1 MGSATKSASACEA
14 PEGVSN
20 AVEAPTT
27 SHRTQER
34 KSWTLDALPAMALVR
49 RSEVSNILRGEKPRI
64 DSIPLN
70 SPISK
75 LRPSRMISRVFRK
88 IQYNPV
94 QYMTVQRVRPQSGEG
109 ESRPETGCLT
119 RITTNYSLESFEVA
133 PPAFSVQMGDTA
145 SESRPQIRST
155 AATALPY
162 APEPRT
168 DLTCTWSPESQ
179 AVGRDVTALGR
190 WHMYCTCTYR
200 TVQERHNFGRSNR
213 SSCSANF
220 LPTEP

>member
-34 KSWTLDALPAMALVR
+34 KSWTLDALPAMGLVR

-75 LRPSRMISRVFRK
+75 LRPSRIDLTGISE
-88 IQYNPV
+88 N
-94 QYMTVQRVRPQSGEG
+94 TVQSSTVYGS
-109 ESRPETGCLT
+109 
-119 RITTNYSLESFEVA
+119 
-133 PPAFSVQMGDTA
+133 PASSICGRRAGRA
-145 SESRPQIRST
+145 SQ
-155 AATALPY
+155 
-162 APEPRT
+162 
-168 DLTCTWSPESQ
+168 DQKQVVSPELPL
-179 AVGRDVTALGR
+179 T
-190 WHMYCTCTYR
+190 TP
-200 TVQERHNFGRSNR
+200 SNR
-213 SSCSANF
+213 
-220 LPTEP
+220 LK